1 MNNPAAAAIT
11 MTTNKPV
18 LVVPP
23 SESVDAGAVVVGA
36 RVDDGRG
43 RVALTTSVVVG
54 GDCARAAGAGTRTK
68 SKAISAASTADRRM
82 RKRGRGTPQIM
93 GNSAPTPYGVRLPDV
108 DLV

>member
-1 MNNPAAAAIT
+1 
-11 MTTNKPV
+11 MTTSNPT

-23 SESVDAGAVVVGA
+23 SESVDAGTVVVVGA
-36 RVDDGRG
+36 TVDDGRG
-43 RVALTTSVVVG
+43 SVALTTSVVVG

-82 RKRGRGTPQIM
+82 RNRGRGTPQIM
-93 GNSAPTPYGVRLPDV
+93 GNSAPTPHGVRLPDV